1 MSTTTFAGL
10 PAGSWNILDAPR
22 VLPLDR
28 RSVPVLG
35 RLVLAFIRRA
45 EGTHADFNVFTT
57 LARLGTIF
65 PAHIV
70 FLLQLLKRGRL
81 SPVERELVILRVAW
95 RLGCVY
101 EWGHHVQTA
110 KRLGVTDSEIETITT
125 DAAAGDSSR
134 LAAFLTATDE
144 LLADRALSSETWA
157 LARRF
162 ASDDELLELCL
173 LVGHYVMV
181 AMTLNSVGVQLED
194 EFVTALAKPA
204 PTKDRRDDR
213 HH

>member
-1 MSTTTFAGL
+1 
-10 PAGSWNILDAPR
+10 
-22 VLPLDR
+22 
-28 RSVPVLG
+28 
-35 RLVLAFIRRA
+35 
-45 EGTHADFNVFTT
+45 
-57 LARLGTIF
+57 
-65 PAHIV
+65 V

-101 EWGHHVQTA
+101 EWGHHVHTA

-125 DAAAGDSSR
+125 DAAAGGSSR

-144 LLADRALSSETWA
+144 LLADRALSGETWA

-181 AMTLNSVGVQLED
+181 AITLNSVGVQLED

-204 PTKDRRDDR
+204 PTKGPTR
-213 HH
+213 